1 MGSSIFFYGLTKLVR
16 QSIFTYRFMS
26 EFLTSVRNFNTYFPG
41 TLSAVLKL
49 NLIFAE
55 PLAGLDLD

>member
-1 MGSSIFFYGLTKLVR
+1 MTG
-16 QSIFTYRFMS
+16 
-26 EFLTSVRNFNTYFPG
+26 FLTSVRNINTYFPG

-55 PLAGLDLD
+55 PLAGLNLAWGWELNF

>member
-1 MGSSIFFYGLTKLVR
+1 
-16 QSIFTYRFMS
+16 MS
-26 EFLTSVRNFNTYFPG
+26 EFLTFVRNLNTYFLG
-41 TLSAVLKL
+41 TFSAVLKL

>member
-1 MGSSIFFYGLTKLVR
+1 MTG
-16 QSIFTYRFMS
+16 
-26 EFLTSVRNFNTYFPG
+26 FLTSVRNINTYFPG